1 MADSNGA
8 PSGAPNQNP
17 EKDPADWVTGEE
29 PMTGPQRSYL
39 ETLSREAGEPFDE
52 TLTKADASRRID
64 ELQERPGRGQGSGG
78 GGQG

>member
-1 MADSNGA
+1 MTDSNGA

-17 EKDPADWVTGEE
+17 EKDPSDWVTGEE

-64 ELQERPGRGQGSGG
+64 ELQERTGRGQGGGG